1 MHPSQSLDLLVKER
15 LKQWPQRPPGVK
27 AAALGR
33 DAWLRGRPSDDV
45 GYHPFLKLPGST
57 RWRTLPDG
65 LWFNFGG
72 TPDDPY
78 VDIFAIEACGSLQNL
93 LDKRSRFAP
102 STHSLLAVCP
112 VQWLLS
118 PVMAGDPT
126 PRWKVT
132 GVLREPTC
140 LRPAGARHARAL
152 RPEAGALSGVRPPPI
167 AARARIFRADGRA
180 DREDGDKNPD
190 LQALLARASATA
202 EFPQPAVTAAA
213 AYPASAST
221 LRARSGRS
229 VISPSTPQPI
239 NRRMSSGGSPST
251 AQRADR
257 AHALRQSSLRSGQR
271 NRGPSRVHPPPPPL
285 AAPSRQNPRDAAH
298 PTISLHLRA
307 DGGTLV
313 SQDSPMSGRARR
325 RWRGPRQSNDCTM
338 ILWAAPSGR
347 RLRPPHRPSLHH
359 RRRGRDAGETS
370 SARC

>member
-33 DAWLRGRPSDDV
+33 DSWLRGRPSDDV

-65 LWFNFGG
+65 LWLNFGG

-126 PRWKVT
+126 PRWRVT
-132 GVLREPTC
+132 GVLRQEPTVPFV
-140 LRPAGARHARAL
+140 LPVRDMHVLYGLKQKHYQGFARHQLPHAHEYFAPMDAL
-152 RPEAGALSGVRPPPI
+152 TAY
-167 AARARIFRADGRA
+167 
-180 DREDGDKNPD
+180 DGDKNPD

-202 EFPQPAVTAAA
+202 NF
-213 AYPASAST
+213 
-221 LRARSGRS
+221 L
-229 VISPSTPQPI
+229 
-239 NRRMSSGGSPST
+239 
-251 AQRADR
+251 D
-257 AHALRQSSLRSGQR
+257 
-271 NRGPSRVHPPPPPL
+271 PP
-285 AAPSRQNPRDAAH
+285 
-298 PTISLHLRA
+298 
-307 DGGTLV
+307 
-313 SQDSPMSGRARR
+313 
-325 RWRGPRQSNDCTM
+325 
-338 ILWAAPSGR
+338 
-347 RLRPPHRPSLHH
+347 
-359 RRRGRDAGETS
+359 
-370 SARC
+370 

>member
-65 LWFNFGG
+65 LWLNFGG

-126 PRWKVT
+126 PRWRVT
-132 GVLREPTC
+132 GVLRQEPTVPFV
-140 LRPAGARHARAL
+140 LPVRDMHVLYGLKQKHYQGFARHQLPHAHEYFAPMDAL
-152 RPEAGALSGVRPPPI
+152 TAY
-167 AARARIFRADGRA
+167 
-180 DREDGDKNPD
+180 DGDKNPD

-202 EFPQPAVTAAA
+202 NF
-213 AYPASAST
+213 
-221 LRARSGRS
+221 L
-229 VISPSTPQPI
+229 
-239 NRRMSSGGSPST
+239 
-251 AQRADR
+251 D
-257 AHALRQSSLRSGQR
+257 
-271 NRGPSRVHPPPPPL
+271 PP
-285 AAPSRQNPRDAAH
+285 
-298 PTISLHLRA
+298 
-307 DGGTLV
+307 
-313 SQDSPMSGRARR
+313 
-325 RWRGPRQSNDCTM
+325 
-338 ILWAAPSGR
+338 
-347 RLRPPHRPSLHH
+347 
-359 RRRGRDAGETS
+359 
-370 SARC
+370 